1 MKTRHENWAQMP
13 QAICCSLPLNALS
26 QGYMAPLKSLIIAW
40 CLALSKV
47 LTLVF
52 IMALPI

>member
-40 CLALSKV
+40 CLALSRV